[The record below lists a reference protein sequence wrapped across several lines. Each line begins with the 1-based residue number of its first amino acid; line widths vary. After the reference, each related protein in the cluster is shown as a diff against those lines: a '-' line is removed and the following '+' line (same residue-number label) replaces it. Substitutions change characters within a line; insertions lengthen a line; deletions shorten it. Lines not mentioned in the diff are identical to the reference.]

1 MTLASPYKTDV
12 TVVRWVLYGGS
23 FMGKERF
30 ISYLRV
36 STDRQG
42 KAGLGIEAQRDLVNR
57 HLGDGRPV
65 QEFVEVESG
74 KRTDRPQ
81 LAAALAACR
90 TRGAT
95 LIIAKLDRLA
105 RNLHFISGLMESG
118 VDFIAADNPHANR
131 LTVHILSAVAEEEA
145 RMISRR
151 TKDALAA
158 AKARGVKLGNPNGAR
173 AFRAKQIGNAAALA
187 AVKAKAARWAADIV
201 AQIERITPYT
211 GATSYGAI
219 AKALN
224 ESGVRTP
231 RGGRWYPM
239 SVKLVMRR
247 GVTKAVAA
255 A

>member
-1 MTLASPYKTDV
+1 M
-12 TVVRWVLYGGS
+12 VV
-23 FMGKERF
+23 MRF
-30 ISYLRV
+30 VAYLRV
-36 STDRQG
+36 STDKQG
-42 KAGLGIEAQRDLVNR
+42 KAGLGIEAQRDLVKR
-57 HLGDGRPV
+57 HLGEERPI

-90 TRGAT
+90 VHGAT

-105 RNLHFISGLMESG
+105 RNLHFISGLMERG

-131 LTVHILSAVAEEEA
+131 LTIHILSAVAEEEA
-145 RMISRR
+145 RMISHR

-173 AFRAKQIGNAAALA
+173 AFRGKQIGNAAALS
-187 AVKAKAARWAADIV
+187 AVKAKAARRAADIV
-201 AQIERITPYT
+201 AEIERIKSDV
-211 GATSYGAI
+211 GSTSYGAI
-219 AKALN
+219 ARALN

-231 RGGRWYPM
+231 RGGRWHPM
-239 SVKLVMRR
+239 SVKLVVKRV
-247 GVTKAVAA
+247 VTKAVAA

>member
-1 MTLASPYKTDV
+1 VVEFLGSRSTTD
-12 TVVRWVLYGGS
+12 
-23 FMGKERF
+23 K
-30 ISYLRV
+30 
-36 STDRQG
+36 QG

-57 HLGDGRPV
+57 YLIEGAPI

-90 TRGAT
+90 AHGAT
-95 LIIAKLDRLA
+95 LIIAKLDRLT
-105 RNLHFISGLMESG
+105 RNLHFISGLIESG

-131 LTVHILSAVAEEEA
+131 LTIHILSAVAEEEA
-145 RMISRR
+145 HMISRR

-173 AFRAKQIGNAAALA
+173 AFRGKQIGNAAAPI
-187 AVKAKAARWAADIV
+187 AVKAKAARRAADIV
-201 AQIERITPYT
+201 AQIERITAQA
-211 GATSYGAI
+211 GVTSYGAI

-224 ESGVRTP
+224 ERGVRTP
-231 RGGRWYPM
+231 RGGRWHPM

-247 GVTKAVAA
+247 ELTKAVAA

>member
-1 MTLASPYKTDV
+1 M
-12 TVVRWVLYGGS
+12 
-23 FMGKERF
+23 RF
-30 ISYLRV
+30 VAYLRV
-36 STDRQG
+36 STDKQG
-42 KAGLGIEAQRDLVNR
+42 KAGLGIEAQRELVKR
-57 HLGDGRPV
+57 HLGEGRPI

-74 KRTDRPQ
+74 KRNDRPQ

-90 TRGAT
+90 AHGAT

-131 LTVHILSAVAEEEA
+131 LTIHILSAVAEEEA

-158 AKARGVKLGNPNGAR
+158 AKARGVRLGNPNGAR
-173 AFRAKQIGNAAALA
+173 AFRGKQIGNEAAIA
-187 AVKAKAARWAADIV
+187 AVMAKASRRAGDIV
-201 AQIERITPYT
+201 AQIERIRSEE
-211 GATSYGAI
+211 GVTSYGAI
-219 AKALN
+219 ARALN

-239 SVKLVMRR
+239 SVKLVMLR
-247 GVTKAVAA
+247 GMTKAVAA

>member
-1 MTLASPYKTDV
+1 M
-12 TVVRWVLYGGS
+12 GS
-23 FMGKERF
+23 GRF

-36 STDRQG
+36 STDKQG
-42 KAGLGIEAQRDLVNR
+42 KAGLGIEAQRGLVNR
-57 HLGDGRPV
+57 YLGEGRPI

-81 LAAALAACR
+81 LAAALGACR
-90 TRGAT
+90 AHGAT

-131 LTVHILSAVAEEEA
+131 LTIHILSAVAEEEA

-158 AKARGVKLGNPNGAR
+158 AKARGVKLGNPNGAQ
-173 AFRAKQIGNAAALA
+173 AFRGKQIGNDAAIA
-187 AVKAKAARWAADIV
+187 AVKAKATSHAADIV
-201 AQIERITPYT
+201 AQIERIKSEA
-211 GATSYGAI
+211 GAMSYGAI

-224 ESGVRTP
+224 ESGVRTA
-231 RGGRWYPM
+231 RGGRWHPT
-239 SVKLVMRR
+239 SVKLVVLR
-247 GVTKAVAA
+247 VVKPAVAA

>member
-1 MTLASPYKTDV
+1 MAT
-12 TVVRWVLYGGS
+12 G
-23 FMGKERF
+23 RF

-36 STDRQG
+36 STDKQG
-42 KAGLGIEAQRDLVNR
+42 KAGLGIEAQRELVHR
-57 HLGDGRPV
+57 HLGEERPI

-74 KRTDRPQ
+74 KRNDRPQ

-90 TRGAT
+90 AHGAT

-105 RNLHFISGLMESG
+105 RNLHFISRLMESG

-131 LTVHILSAVAEEEA
+131 LTIHILSAVAEEEA

-173 AFRAKQIGNAAALA
+173 AFRGKQIGNAAALA
-187 AVKAKAARWAADIV
+187 AVKAKAASRAADIV
-201 AQIERITPYT
+201 AQIERIRSQT

-219 AKALN
+219 ARALN

-231 RGGRWYPM
+231 RGGRWHPM
-239 SVKLVMRR
+239 SVKLVMLRR
-247 GVTKAVAA
+247 LTKAVAA

>member
-1 MTLASPYKTDV
+1 
-12 TVVRWVLYGGS
+12 
-23 FMGKERF
+23 MGKERF

-36 STDRQG
+36 STDKQG
-42 KAGLGIEAQRDLVNR
+42 KAGLGIEAQRELVKR
-57 HLGDGRPV
+57 HLGDARPI

-74 KRTDRPQ
+74 KRSDRPQ

-90 TRGAT
+90 AHGAT

-131 LTVHILSAVAEEEA
+131 LTIHILSAVAEEEA
-145 RMISRR
+145 RAISRR

-158 AKARGVKLGNPNGAR
+158 AKGRGVKLGNPNGAR
-173 AFRAKQIGNAAALA
+173 AFRGKQIGNDA
-187 AVKAKAARWAADIV
+187 AVAAVRAKAARRAADIV
-201 AQIERITPYT
+201 AEIERITSRT

-219 AKALN
+219 ARALN
-224 ESGVRTP
+224 DSGVRTP

-239 SVKLVMRR
+239 SVKLVVQR
-247 GVTKAVAA
+247 GLTRL
-255 A
+255 